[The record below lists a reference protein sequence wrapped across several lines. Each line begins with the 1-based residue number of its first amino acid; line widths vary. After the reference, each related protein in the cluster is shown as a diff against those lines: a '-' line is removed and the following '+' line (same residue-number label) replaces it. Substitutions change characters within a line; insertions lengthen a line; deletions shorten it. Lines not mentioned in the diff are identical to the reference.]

1 MSFKRSDF
9 LQTITTNGIV
19 EKDLRT
25 SGFNSFEFINK
36 PSKFLVSGKYINRP
50 DLISYSVYNSPDYWW
65 MICKFNGICD
75 VFSELVSG
83 VVIDIPSL
91 EDLNN
96 YIAKNTKK

>member
-9 LQTITTNGIV
+9 LKTIVTNGII

-25 SGFNSFEFINK
+25 SGFGSFEFKNT
-36 PSKFLVSGKYINRP
+36 PTKFLVTGKYINRP
-50 DLISYSVYNSPDYWW
+50 DLISYFVYGSSDYWW

-91 EDLNN
+91 IDLNN
-96 YIAKNTKK
+96 YIANNTKK